1 MEASS
6 IAALAARPESIAEWE
21 ELLLRLEIGARALRN
36 TLEEHPDEERA
47 REVLGELVAS
57 EATASAWLGSMRDAE
72 PLGEPAA
79 GPPSGSADER
89 LDRFASLRS
98 RNFAAMQRRGLE
110 VWEWSGK
117 AGDGTEVTAYQ
128 LLSELLR
135 RDAEALA
142 RLRGG
147 KGA

>member
-1 MEASS
+1 MDASR
-6 IAALAARPESIAEWE
+6 IAALAARPESIADWE
-21 ELLLRLEIGARALRN
+21 ELLLRLEIGPRALRN
-36 TLEEHPDEERA
+36 TLEEHPEEERA
-47 REVLGELVAS
+47 REVLGGLIAS

-72 PLGEPAA
+72 SLGEPAS
-79 GPPSGSADER
+79 GPPQGSAEER

-98 RNFAAMQRRGLE
+98 RNFAAVQRRGLE
-110 VWEWSGK
+110 VWEWRAR
-117 AGDGTEVTAYQ
+117 AGDGAEVTAHQ

-135 RDAEALA
+135 RDADALA

>member
-1 MEASS
+1 METSR
-6 IAALAARPESIAEWE
+6 IATLAERPESIAEWE
-21 ELLLRLEIGARALRN
+21 ELLLRLEIGPRALRN
-36 TLEEHPDEERA
+36 TLEEHPEEEWA

-72 PLGEPAA
+72 PLGHPVS
-79 GPPSGSADER
+79 GPPQGSAEER

-110 VWEWSGK
+110 VWEWS
-117 AGDGTEVTAYQ
+117 ARAEDGTEVTAYQ

-135 RDAEALA
+135 RDADALA

-147 KGA
+147 TGV